1 LAEENY
7 RNNPDYLFAKINYA
21 QFCLHVGDFDKIP
34 EIFDGKYD
42 LKLLYP
48 RRKQFHVSEFAGF
61 MAVMCAYLS
70 VTGYKETARLFYDS
84 LLAVAPDS
92 ELTLFAERFFKP
104 SLLGRLRIWAQKQ
117 GRIKEDVDGMD
128 DQPPSDNESRFS
140 A

>member
-1 LAEENY
+1 
-7 RNNPDYLFAKINYA
+7 
-21 QFCLHVGDFDKIP
+21 
-34 EIFDGKYD
+34 
-42 LKLLYP
+42 LYP

-92 ELTLFAERFFKP
+92 ELVLFAKRFFKP

-117 GRIKEDVDGMD
+117 GQTRENVDGMY
-128 DQPPSDNESRFS
+128 DQPLSDNDSRFS